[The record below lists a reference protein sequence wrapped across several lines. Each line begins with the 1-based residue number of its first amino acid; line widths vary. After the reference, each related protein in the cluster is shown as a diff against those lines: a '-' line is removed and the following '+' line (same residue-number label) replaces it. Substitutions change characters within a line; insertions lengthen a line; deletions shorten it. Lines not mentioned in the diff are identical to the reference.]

1 MSKEEC
7 LINTHIHW
15 IIIWLVVIGVVAFLN
30 YQNTM
35 VNFSFARMR
44 KKYIEDNDNEDPA
57 LIAKVAPHYQK
68 TSQIISGTQLSFV
81 ISCAIL
87 GIGLWEIGW
96 HLFELLD
103 VYLTDEWDWLSYF
116 LLAFIALFIFLAYW
130 IGTILIPA
138 TKALNSPLQV
148 LAAHTWV
155 ISWNRRLYHLLVEI
169 GIWIGKKIFAKRK
182 IPFVNEVN
190 FTYTEDEIRCIVEES
205 HRSGRLNALENT
217 LIKNAFDFFDLLA
230 RDVMVPRHA
239 MTVLHFED
247 DVETLYRTISK
258 TRYSCY
264 PVCME
269 DKDQVLGFIR
279 AKDVMKDCLLGNKNV
294 KQILREALTVPEVM
308 PAPTLL
314 QLMKNRRIYLA
325 VVVDEY
331 GSTSGLVTLEDL
343 VEELAGEI
351 PQEAGNEAYEIV
363 RTKNGIY
370 EFDGTVILGD
380 VSDRLKIDLGEE
392 NKNATIGGFVF
403 SKLEHVPKAGD
414 SIEFSGWKFTVLRVS
429 GFRIVRVKAEKE
441 A

>member
-1 MSKEEC
+1 M
-7 LINTHIHW
+7 
-15 IIIWLVVIGVVAFLN
+15 AFLN

-44 KKYIEDNDNEDPA
+44 KKYIEDNDSEDPA
-57 LIAKVAPHYQK
+57 LIAKVAPHYQR

-81 ISCAIL
+81 ISSAIM

-103 VYLTDEWDWLSYF
+103 VYLTDEWDWLSYVWLTVMALGG
-116 LLAFIALFIFLAYW
+116 LLVYW

-138 TKALNSPLQV
+138 TKALHAPLKV
-148 LAAHTWV
+148 LASHTWV
-155 ISWNRRLYHLLVEI
+155 ISWNRRFYRFLVEI
-169 GIWIGKKIFAKRK
+169 GLWCGRKLFTKMK

-190 FTYTEDEIRCIVEES
+190 FTYSEDEIRCIVEES

-230 RDVMVPRHA
+230 RDVMIPRNS
-239 MTVLHFED
+239 MTVLEFGD
-247 DVETLYRTISK
+247 DLETMCRTIAK
-258 TRYSCY
+258 TRYSSY

-269 DKDQVLGFIR
+269 DKDQIIGFVR
-279 AKDVMKDCLLGNKNV
+279 VKDIMKGCLLGNKSV
-294 KQILREALTVPEVM
+294 KQVLREVLTVPELM

-351 PQEAGNEAYEIV
+351 PQEAGSEAYEIV
-363 RTKNGIY
+363 RKKNGVY
-370 EFDGTVILGD
+370 EFDGTVILED
-380 VSDRLKIDLGEE
+380 VSYRLEIDLGEE
-392 NKNATIGGFVF
+392 NKSATIAGFVF
-403 SKLEHVPKAGD
+403 TKLEHVPKAGD
-414 SIEFSGWKFTVLRVS
+414 SIEFSGWKFTVLKVS
-429 GFRIVRVKAEKE
+429 GFRIVRVSAERI
-441 A
+441 

>member
-1 MSKEEC
+1 
-7 LINTHIHW
+7 
-15 IIIWLVVIGVVAFLN
+15 
-30 YQNTM
+30 M

-44 KKYIEDNDNEDPA
+44 KKYIEDNDSEDPA
-57 LIAKVAPHYQK
+57 LIAKVAPHYQR

-81 ISCAIL
+81 ISSAIM

-103 VYLTDEWDWLSYF
+103 VYLTDEWDWLSYVWLTVMALGG
-116 LLAFIALFIFLAYW
+116 LLVYW

-138 TKALNSPLQV
+138 TKALHAPLKV
-148 LAAHTWV
+148 LASHTWV
-155 ISWNRRLYHLLVEI
+155 ISWNRRFYRFLVEI
-169 GIWIGKKIFAKRK
+169 GLWCGRKLFAKMK

-190 FTYTEDEIRCIVEES
+190 FTYSEDEIRCIVEES

-230 RDVMVPRHA
+230 RDVMIPRNS
-239 MTVLHFED
+239 MTVLEFGD
-247 DVETLYRTISK
+247 DLETMCRTIAK
-258 TRYSCY
+258 TRYSSY

-269 DKDQVLGFIR
+269 DKDQIIGFVR
-279 AKDVMKDCLLGNKNV
+279 VKDIMKGCLLGNKSV
-294 KQILREALTVPEVM
+294 KQVLREVLTVPELM

-351 PQEAGNEAYEIV
+351 PQEAGSEAYEIV
-363 RTKNGIY
+363 RKKNGVY
-370 EFDGTVILGD
+370 EFDGTVILED
-380 VSDRLKIDLGEE
+380 VSYRLEIDLGEE
-392 NKNATIGGFVF
+392 NKSATIAGFVF
-403 SKLEHVPKAGD
+403 TKLEHVPKAGD
-414 SIEFSGWKFTVLRVS
+414 SIEFSGWKFTVLKVS
-429 GFRIVRVKAEKE
+429 GFRIVRVSAERI
-441 A
+441 

>member
-1 MSKEEC
+1 M
-7 LINTHIHW
+7 
-15 IIIWLVVIGVVAFLN
+15 AFLN

-44 KKYIEDNDNEDPA
+44 KKYIEDNDSEDPA
-57 LIAKVAPHYQK
+57 LIAKVAPHYQR

-81 ISCAIL
+81 ISSAIM

-103 VYLTDEWDWLSYF
+103 VYLTDEWDWLSYVWLTVMALGG
-116 LLAFIALFIFLAYW
+116 LLVYW

-138 TKALNSPLQV
+138 TKALHAPLKV
-148 LAAHTWV
+148 LASHTWV
-155 ISWNRRLYHLLVEI
+155 ISWNRRFYRFLVEI
-169 GIWIGKKIFAKRK
+169 GLWCGRKLFTKMK

-190 FTYTEDEIRCIVEES
+190 FTYSEDEIRCIVEES

-230 RDVMVPRHA
+230 RDVMIPRNS
-239 MTVLHFED
+239 MTVLQFGD
-247 DVETLYRTISK
+247 DLETMCRTIAK
-258 TRYSCY
+258 TRYSSY

-269 DKDQVLGFIR
+269 DKDQIIGFVR
-279 AKDVMKDCLLGNKNV
+279 VKDIMKGCLLGNKSV
-294 KQILREALTVPEVM
+294 KQVLREVLTVPELM

-351 PQEAGNEAYEIV
+351 PQEAGSEAYEIV
-363 RTKNGIY
+363 RKKNGVY
-370 EFDGTVILGD
+370 EFDGTVILED
-380 VSDRLKIDLGEE
+380 VSYRLEIDLGEE
-392 NKNATIGGFVF
+392 NKSATIAGFVF
-403 SKLEHVPKAGD
+403 TKLEHVPKAGD
-414 SIEFSGWKFTVLRVS
+414 SIEFSGWKFTVLKVS
-429 GFRIVRVKAEKE
+429 GFRIVRVSAERI
-441 A
+441 

>member
-1 MSKEEC
+1 M
-7 LINTHIHW
+7 HIHW
-15 IIIWLVVIGVVAFLN
+15 IIIWLIVIGIVAFLN

-44 KKYIEDNDNEDPA
+44 KKYIEDNDSEDPA
-57 LIAKVAPHYQK
+57 LIAKVAPHYQR

-81 ISCAIL
+81 ISSAIM

-103 VYLTDEWDWLSYF
+103 VYLTDEWDWLSYVWLTVMALGG
-116 LLAFIALFIFLAYW
+116 LLVYW

-138 TKALNSPLQV
+138 TKALHAPLKV
-148 LAAHTWV
+148 LASHTWV
-155 ISWNRRLYHLLVEI
+155 ISWNRRFYRFLVEI
-169 GIWIGKKIFAKRK
+169 GLWCGRKLFAKMK

-190 FTYTEDEIRCIVEES
+190 FTYSEDEIRCIVEES

-230 RDVMVPRHA
+230 RDVMIPRNS
-239 MTVLHFED
+239 MTVLEFGD
-247 DVETLYRTISK
+247 DLETMCRTIAK
-258 TRYSCY
+258 TRYSSY

-269 DKDQVLGFIR
+269 DKDQIIGFVR
-279 AKDVMKDCLLGNKNV
+279 VKDIMKGCLLGNKSV
-294 KQILREALTVPEVM
+294 KQVLREVLTVPELM

-351 PQEAGNEAYEIV
+351 PQEAGSEAYEIV
-363 RTKNGIY
+363 RKKNGVY
-370 EFDGTVILGD
+370 EFDGTVILED
-380 VSDRLKIDLGEE
+380 VSYRLEIDLGEE
-392 NKNATIGGFVF
+392 NKSATIAGFVF
-403 SKLEHVPKAGD
+403 TKLEHVPKAGD
-414 SIEFSGWKFTVLRVS
+414 SIEFSGWKFTVLKVS
-429 GFRIVRVKAEKE
+429 GFRIVRVSAERI
-441 A
+441 

>member
-1 MSKEEC
+1 
-7 LINTHIHW
+7 
-15 IIIWLVVIGVVAFLN
+15 
-30 YQNTM
+30 M

-44 KKYIEDNDNEDPA
+44 KKYIEDNDSEDPA
-57 LIAKVAPHYQK
+57 LIAKVAPHYQR

-81 ISCAIL
+81 ISSAIM

-103 VYLTDEWDWLSYF
+103 VYLTDEWDWLSYVWLIVMALGG
-116 LLAFIALFIFLAYW
+116 LLVYW

-138 TKALNSPLQV
+138 TKALHAPLKV
-148 LAAHTWV
+148 LASHTWV
-155 ISWNRRLYHLLVEI
+155 ISWNRRFYRFLVEI
-169 GIWIGKKIFAKRK
+169 GLWCGRKLFAKMK

-190 FTYTEDEIRCIVEES
+190 FTYSEDEIRCIVEES

-230 RDVMVPRHA
+230 RDVMIPRNS
-239 MTVLHFED
+239 MTVLEFGD
-247 DVETLYRTISK
+247 DLETMCRTIAK
-258 TRYSCY
+258 TRYSSY

-269 DKDQVLGFIR
+269 DKDQIIGFVR
-279 AKDVMKDCLLGNKNV
+279 VKDIMKGCLLGNKSV
-294 KQILREALTVPEVM
+294 KQVLREVLTVPELM

-351 PQEAGNEAYEIV
+351 PQEAGSEAYEIV
-363 RTKNGIY
+363 RKKNGVY
-370 EFDGTVILGD
+370 EFDGTVILED
-380 VSDRLKIDLGEE
+380 VSYRLEIDLGEE
-392 NKNATIGGFVF
+392 NKSATIAGFVF
-403 SKLEHVPKAGD
+403 TKLEHVPKAGD
-414 SIEFSGWKFTVLRVS
+414 SIEFSGWKFTVLKVS
-429 GFRIVRVKAEKE
+429 GFRIVRVSAERI
-441 A
+441 

>member
-1 MSKEEC
+1 
-7 LINTHIHW
+7 
-15 IIIWLVVIGVVAFLN
+15 
-30 YQNTM
+30 M

-44 KKYIEDNDNEDPA
+44 KKYIEDNDSEDPA
-57 LIAKVAPHYQK
+57 LIAKVAPHYQR

-81 ISCAIL
+81 ISSAIM

-103 VYLTDEWDWLSYF
+103 VYLTDEWDWLSYVWLIVMALGG
-116 LLAFIALFIFLAYW
+116 LLVYW

-138 TKALNSPLQV
+138 TKALHAPLKV
-148 LAAHTWV
+148 LASHTWV
-155 ISWNRRLYHLLVEI
+155 ISWNRRFYRFLVEI
-169 GIWIGKKIFAKRK
+169 GLWCGRKLFAKMK

-190 FTYTEDEIRCIVEES
+190 FTYSEDEIRCIVEES

-230 RDVMVPRHA
+230 RDVMIPRNS
-239 MTVLHFED
+239 MTVLQFGD
-247 DVETLYRTISK
+247 DLETMCRTIAK
-258 TRYSCY
+258 TRYSSY

-269 DKDQVLGFIR
+269 DKDQIIGFVR
-279 AKDVMKDCLLGNKNV
+279 VKDIMKGCLLGNKSV
-294 KQILREALTVPEVM
+294 KQVLREVLTVPELM

-351 PQEAGNEAYEIV
+351 PQEAGSEAYEIV
-363 RTKNGIY
+363 RKKNGVY
-370 EFDGTVILGD
+370 EFDGTVILED
-380 VSDRLKIDLGEE
+380 VSYRLEIDLGEE
-392 NKNATIGGFVF
+392 NKSATIAGFVF
-403 SKLEHVPKAGD
+403 TKLEHVPKAGD
-414 SIEFSGWKFTVLRVS
+414 SIEFSGWKFTVLKVS
-429 GFRIVRVKAEKE
+429 GFRIVRVSAERI
-441 A
+441 

>member
-1 MSKEEC
+1 
-7 LINTHIHW
+7 
-15 IIIWLVVIGVVAFLN
+15 
-30 YQNTM
+30 M

-44 KKYIEDNDNEDPA
+44 KKYIEDNDSEDPA
-57 LIAKVAPHYQK
+57 LIAKVAPHYQR

-81 ISCAIL
+81 ISSAIM

-103 VYLTDEWDWLSYF
+103 VYLTDEWDWLSYVW
-116 LLAFIALFIFLAYW
+116 LTVMALGGLLAYW

-138 TKALNSPLQV
+138 TKALHAPLKV
-148 LAAHTWV
+148 LASHTWV
-155 ISWNRRLYHLLVEI
+155 ISWNRRFYRFLVEI
-169 GIWIGKKIFAKRK
+169 GLWCGRKLFAKMK

-190 FTYTEDEIRCIVEES
+190 FTYSEDEIRCIVEES

-230 RDVMVPRHA
+230 RDVMIPRNS
-239 MTVLHFED
+239 MTVLEFGD
-247 DVETLYRTISK
+247 DLETMCRTIAK
-258 TRYSCY
+258 TRYSSY

-269 DKDQVLGFIR
+269 DKDQIIGFVR
-279 AKDVMKDCLLGNKNV
+279 VKDIMKGCLLGNKSV
-294 KQILREALTVPEVM
+294 KQVLREVLTVPELM

-351 PQEAGNEAYEIV
+351 PQEAGSEAYEIV
-363 RTKNGIY
+363 RKKNGVY
-370 EFDGTVILGD
+370 EFDGTVILED
-380 VSDRLKIDLGEE
+380 VSYRLEIDLGEE
-392 NKNATIGGFVF
+392 NKSATIAGFVF
-403 SKLEHVPKAGD
+403 TKLEHVPKAGD
-414 SIEFSGWKFTVLRVS
+414 SIEFSGWKFTVLKVS
-429 GFRIVRVKAEKE
+429 GFRIVRVSAERI
-441 A
+441 

>member
-1 MSKEEC
+1 
-7 LINTHIHW
+7 
-15 IIIWLVVIGVVAFLN
+15 
-30 YQNTM
+30 M

-44 KKYIEDNDNEDPA
+44 KKYIEDNDSEDPA
-57 LIAKVAPHYQK
+57 LIAKVAPHYQR

-81 ISCAIL
+81 ISSAIM

-103 VYLTDEWDWLSYF
+103 VYLTDEWDWLSYVWLTVMALGG
-116 LLAFIALFIFLAYW
+116 LLVYW

-138 TKALNSPLQV
+138 TKALHAPLKV
-148 LAAHTWV
+148 LASHTWV
-155 ISWNRRLYHLLVEI
+155 ISWNRRFYRFLVEI
-169 GIWIGKKIFAKRK
+169 GLWCGRKLFTKMK

-190 FTYTEDEIRCIVEES
+190 FTYSEDEIRCIVEES

-230 RDVMVPRHA
+230 RDVMIPRNS
-239 MTVLHFED
+239 MTVLEFGD
-247 DVETLYRTISK
+247 DLETMCRTIAK
-258 TRYSCY
+258 TRYSSY

-269 DKDQVLGFIR
+269 DKDQIIGFVR
-279 AKDVMKDCLLGNKNV
+279 VKDIMKGCLLGNKSV
-294 KQILREALTVPEVM
+294 KQVLREVLTVPELM

-351 PQEAGNEAYEIV
+351 PQEAGSEAYEIV
-363 RTKNGIY
+363 RKKNGVY
-370 EFDGTVILGD
+370 EFDGTVILED
-380 VSDRLKIDLGEE
+380 VSYRLEIDLGEE
-392 NKNATIGGFVF
+392 NKSATIAGFVF
-403 SKLEHVPKAGD
+403 TKLEHVPKAGD
-414 SIEFSGWKFTVLRVS
+414 SIEFSGWKFTVLKVS
-429 GFRIVRVKAEKE
+429 GFRIVRVSAERI
-441 A
+441 

>member
-1 MSKEEC
+1 M
-7 LINTHIHW
+7 
-15 IIIWLVVIGVVAFLN
+15 AFLN

-44 KKYIEDNDNEDPA
+44 KKYIEDNDSEDPA
-57 LIAKVAPHYQK
+57 LIAKVAPHYQR

-81 ISCAIL
+81 ISSAIM

-103 VYLTDEWDWLSYF
+103 VYLTDEWDWLSYVWLTVMALGG
-116 LLAFIALFIFLAYW
+116 LLVYW

-138 TKALNSPLQV
+138 TKALHAPLKV
-148 LAAHTWV
+148 LASHTWV
-155 ISWNRRLYHLLVEI
+155 ISWNRRFYRFLVEI
-169 GIWIGKKIFAKRK
+169 GLWCGRKLFAKMK

-190 FTYTEDEIRCIVEES
+190 FTYSEDEIRCIVEES

-230 RDVMVPRHA
+230 RDVMIPRNS
-239 MTVLHFED
+239 MTVLEFGD
-247 DVETLYRTISK
+247 DLETMCRTIAK
-258 TRYSCY
+258 TRYSSY

-269 DKDQVLGFIR
+269 DKDQIIGFVR
-279 AKDVMKDCLLGNKNV
+279 VKDIMKGCLLGNKSV
-294 KQILREALTVPEVM
+294 KQVLREVLTVPELM

-351 PQEAGNEAYEIV
+351 PQEAGSEAYEIV
-363 RTKNGIY
+363 RKKNGVY
-370 EFDGTVILGD
+370 EFDGTVILED
-380 VSDRLKIDLGEE
+380 VSYRLEIDLGEE
-392 NKNATIGGFVF
+392 NKSATIAGFVF
-403 SKLEHVPKAGD
+403 TKLEHVPKAGD
-414 SIEFSGWKFTVLRVS
+414 SIEFSGWKFTVLKVS
-429 GFRIVRVKAEKE
+429 GFRIVRVSAERI
-441 A
+441 